1 MRSVTDL
8 KEAFASVDPAPYA
21 PEEDVPAL
29 RTRLLDRSRPMFQR
43 MRALFSLRY
52 LSTGPAIDVICEAML
67 VDDSALLR
75 HECAF
80 VLGQLQDR
88 RSIPALTKSIESDA
102 NPMVRHEA
110 CEALGNMGT
119 DEIIPILEHY
129 KVHDPSFEVRQS
141 CEVALAN
148 IAYLKD
154 PAQL

>member
-1 MRSVTDL
+1 MTDS
-8 KEAFASVDPAPYA
+8 KGAFASVDPAPPA
-21 PEEDVPAL
+21 PEEDVPGL
-29 RTRLLDRSRPMFQR
+29 RTRLLDRSLPMFQR
-43 MRALFSLRY
+43 MRAVFSLRS
-52 LSTGPAIDVICEAML
+52 LSTGPAIEAICEAML

-88 RSIPALTKSIESDA
+88 RAIPALKESIRKDA

-119 DEIIPILEHY
+119 EEIVPLLEHY
-129 KVHDPSFEVRQS
+129 KLHDPSFEVRQS
-141 CEVALAN
+141 CEVALDN

-154 PAQL
+154 PTDF